1 MVTSNTK
8 PIRAAG
14 DKTRE
19 KIIKAAKGLF
29 AKHGFSGTSISQIAD
44 KAHINRSLIFHHFVN
59 KEELWKVV
67 KQSFMDNILQDEDLL
82 QCAEKGL
89 QHFVESAIN
98 FRVKMYENNPDLTR
112 MITWQHMEENA
123 SELQGGTKL
132 TAAAAKQAIE
142 LLQQRGEIAKQ
153 FDPELVFVLISNSV
167 SGPLL
172 ARPKAFRQNNK
183 KQEYFQMLIDG
194 ICKMLK
200 G

>member
-1 MVTSNTK
+1 MAEAK
-8 PIRAAG
+8 LCRPAG

-29 AKHGFSGTSISQIAD
+29 AKHGFSATSISQIAE
-44 KAHINRSLIFHHFVN
+44 KAHTNRSLIFHHFVN

-67 KQSFMDNILQDEDLL
+67 KQSFMDNILQDEDMLESA
-82 QCAEKGL
+82 QHGL
-89 QHFVESAIN
+89 EHFIKSAIN
-98 FRVKMYENNPDLTR
+98 FRVKMYENNPDLMR

-142 LLQQRGEIAKQ
+142 LLQAKGEIDKR
-153 FDPELVFVLISNSV
+153 FDAELVFVLISNSV

-183 KQEYFQMLIDG
+183 KQEYFEMMIEGL
-194 ICKMLK
+194 CKMLK
-200 G
+200 GE